1 MTGWK
6 VVLHATI
13 SFSLKLFVYMQLTL
27 YMGGFYMTSGAPCVG
42 CTWLACKTHVYNIAQ
57 GCRSSPSFDK
67 WKKNHVDYLCLNCI
81 HNDNW
86 CLHDFH
92 TTIWQLQE
100 SYRICK
106 HWNIYVFSKFK
117 IKYLNCIS
125 ETLIM
130 LFMSLLYT
138 CNELW
143 IPLRDPVLAWGSRFW
158 QLRI

>member
-1 MTGWK
+1 
-6 VVLHATI
+6 
-13 SFSLKLFVYMQLTL
+13 
-27 YMGGFYMTSGAPCVG
+27 MGGFYMTSGAPCVG
-42 CTWLACKTHVYNIAQ
+42 CTWLACKTNVYNIAQ
-57 GCRSSPSFDK
+57 GCRSSLSFDT
-67 WKKNHVDYLCLNCI
+67 WKKILLWIIYVWIAFTMN
-81 HNDNW
+81 NW
-86 CLHDFH
+86 CLDDFH